1 MGNEQSTLQKEGYTI
16 EKETENWVTA
26 TKDGDR
32 FFIRTMK
39 ISPNATLISEM
50 ETLNA
55 IIHPHVTST
64 KNSFKDED
72 HDVYYLVAEHCH
84 GGSLAEKTKGTILD
98 ESQIL
103 SWIVEICMAL
113 RTIHENGLFHK
124 NLTPQNIFFTELG
137 TLRLGGF
144 GKLEGKYC
152 ITPINYKHI
161 KCIYTVQY
169 TVCIYKC
176 CVCCLH
182 SNVSS
187 GGEAINYLAPEVFT
201 SATYDTK
208 SDIWS
213 VGCILYELFTQ
224 KLAFSAETTVDLNP
238 RIISGPVPRLQD
250 KWSSEFQELF
260 SDILQRDPNSR
271 PTTYEILGRPIVLQC
286 LLKKSKTTAEHL
298 QTQLGKLR
306 AVADSLENVHQG
318 ATIGSLAG
326 GVIGAAGGITSI
338 VGLVLAPFTL
348 GTSLIVTGVGIGVGV
363 AGGVTAGAS
372 NITNMVNQASD
383 RKAVQSIIKE
393 FDEKMNAVALWLQE
407 ISKSLETINRGCS
420 GDVPTDEDSSLNQE
434 NFAKVGTRIGR
445 GLGGVS
451 ELFRVL
457 RVVNI
462 GKIAA
467 QASRT
472 VRLAEVAT
480 GALSALF
487 VAADIFFIAMDAKE
501 IHHIRQTTADGQTCS
516 EIMKFVHSVRQT
528 ADELQGSLDEIKGLI
543 HIIPFLEDERE
554 LEWECM

>member
-144 GKLEGKYC
+144 GKLEG
-152 ITPINYKHI
+152 N
-161 KCIYTVQY
+161 
-169 TVCIYKC
+169 
-176 CVCCLH
+176 
-182 SNVSS
+182 NVSS

>member
-1 MGNEQSTLQKEGYTI
+1 MGKEQSTLQQKGYTI

-39 ISPNATLISEM
+39 ISPNAALISEM
-50 ETLNA
+50 ETLNS
-55 IIHPHVTST
+55 ITHPHVTST
-64 KNSFKDED
+64 NNSFKDED

-84 GGSLAEKTKGTILD
+84 SGSLAEKVKGTSLD

-113 RTIHENGLFHK
+113 RTIHENDLFHK
-124 NLTPQNIFFTELG
+124 NLTPQNIFFTEFG

-144 GKLEGKYC
+144 GKLKGN
-152 ITPINYKHI
+152 I
-161 KCIYTVQY
+161 
-169 TVCIYKC
+169 
-176 CVCCLH
+176 
-182 SNVSS
+182 VSS
-187 GGEAINYLAPEVFT
+187 AGGEAVNYLAPEVFS
-201 SATYDTK
+201 SATYDAK

-213 VGCILYELFTQ
+213 VGCILYELCTQ
-224 KLAFSAETTVDLNP
+224 KLAFSAETTVKLIA

-260 SDILQRDPNSR
+260 SDILQRDPDSR
-271 PTTYEILGRPIVLQC
+271 PTTCEILGRPIVLQC

-298 QTQLGKLR
+298 QTQLSKLR
-306 AVADSLENVHQG
+306 AVADSLESVHQG
-318 ATIGSLAG
+318 TTIGSLTG

-372 NITNMVNQASD
+372 NITNIVNEASD

-393 FDEKMNAVALWLQE
+393 FDEKMKAVALWLQE
-407 ISKSLETINRGCS
+407 ISDGLEAISRGYS
-420 GDVPTDEDSSLNQE
+420 GDVPTDEDGSFNQE
-434 NFAKVGTRIGR
+434 NFAKIGTRIGK

-451 ELFRVL
+451 ELCRLL
-457 RVVNI
+457 RVVNV
-462 GKIAA
+462 GKIVA

-472 VRLAEVAT
+472 VRVAEVAT

-501 IHHIRQTTADGQTCS
+501 IHHIRKKKADGKIRS
-516 EIMKFVHSVRQT
+516 EIMKFVHSIRQT
-528 ADELQGSLDEIKGLI
+528 ADELQGGLDEIKKLI
-543 HIIPFLEDERE
+543 QIIPSL
-554 LEWECM
+554 

>member
-1 MGNEQSTLQKEGYTI
+1 MGKEQSTLQQKGYTI

-39 ISPNATLISEM
+39 ISPNAALISEM
-50 ETLNA
+50 ETLNS
-55 IIHPHVTST
+55 ITHPHVTST
-64 KNSFKDED
+64 NNSFKDED

-84 GGSLAEKTKGTILD
+84 SGSLAEKVKGTSLD

-113 RTIHENGLFHK
+113 RTIHENDLFHK
-124 NLTPQNIFFTELG
+124 NLTPQNIFFTEFG

-144 GKLEGKYC
+144 GKLKGN
-152 ITPINYKHI
+152 I
-161 KCIYTVQY
+161 
-169 TVCIYKC
+169 
-176 CVCCLH
+176 
-182 SNVSS
+182 VSS
-187 GGEAINYLAPEVFT
+187 AGGEAVNYLAPEVFS
-201 SATYDTK
+201 SATYDAK

-213 VGCILYELFTQ
+213 VGCILYELCTQ

-250 KWSSEFQELF
+250 TWSSEFQELF
-260 SDILQRDPNSR
+260 SDILQRDPDSR

-286 LLKKSKTTAEHL
+286 LLKKSETTVENL
-298 QTQLGKLR
+298 QIQLGKLR
-306 AVADSLENVHQG
+306 AVADSLESVHQG

-363 AGGVTAGAS
+363 AGGITAGAS

-393 FDEKMNAVALWLQE
+393 FDEKMKAVALWLQE
-407 ISKSLETINRGCS
+407 ISYSLEAISRRYS
-420 GDVPTDEDSSLNQE
+420 GDVPTDEDGSFNQE
-434 NFAKVGTRIGR
+434 NFAKIGTRIGK

-451 ELFRVL
+451 ELCRLL
-457 RVVNI
+457 RVVNV
-462 GKIAA
+462 GKIVA

-472 VRLAEVAT
+472 VRVAEVAT

-501 IHHIRQTTADGQTCS
+501 IHHIRKKKADGKIRS
-516 EIMKFVHSVRQT
+516 EIMKFVHSIRQT
-528 ADELQGSLDEIKGLI
+528 ADELQGGLDEIKKLI
-543 HIIPFLEDERE
+543 QIIPSL
-554 LEWECM
+554 